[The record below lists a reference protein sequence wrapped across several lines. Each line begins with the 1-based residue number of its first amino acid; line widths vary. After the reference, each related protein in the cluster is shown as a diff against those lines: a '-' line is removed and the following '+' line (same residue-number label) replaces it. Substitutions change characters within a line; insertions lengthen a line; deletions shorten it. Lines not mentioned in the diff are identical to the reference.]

1 MVIIGFVPFAIP
13 LNIPFIHTHMYIL
26 DFSSGQVK
34 TIVWFSHHMSQN
46 LYHLFMLYLWERH
59 DFTFFWILSFHRKI
73 LPSPDCEKVQP
84 LSSSMSF
91 WDFVTQISSLET
103 SSRALLYISCL
114 KQKTVE
120 TFPLLL
126 FDAIFCIVGF
136 NHSKLQ
142 VYVSKVLVCF
152 TNFTLRSWYKF
163 GDWGGGGQ
171 GERKCQETKQKR
183 CLTCL
188 TPVGA
193 VQVRKGSWSHLMAES
208 DAELVSPVELLVCSA
223 SEEERQGRRFS
234 F

>member
-1 MVIIGFVPFAIP
+1 MILPFSE
-13 LNIPFIHTHMYIL
+13 Y
-26 DFSSGQVK
+26 
-34 TIVWFSHHMSQN
+34 
-46 LYHLFMLYLWERH
+46 YLFTEKH
-59 DFTFFWILSFHRKI
+59 FHRLI
-73 LPSPDCEKVQP
+73 VCEKVQP

-103 SSRALLYISCL
+103 SSRALLYIGCL

-142 VYVSKVLVCF
+142 VCVSKVLVCF
-152 TNFTLRSWYKF
+152 TNFTLRSWQKF

-171 GERKCQETKQKR
+171 GERKCLETKQKR

-188 TPVGA
+188 TPAGA

-223 SEEERQGRRFS
+223 SEEERRGRRFS